1 MKMNVDTT
9 NPTKKISAE
18 KVILIFAALVFGAMS
33 VYSAFFIPEVP
44 PEIYNS
50 GDISSEK
57 PEVNIEKTDGKVNL
71 NTARREELIEG
82 IPGVGKK
89 LAGRIVAYREAYG
102 GFKNTEEIM
111 NIKGIGEKLFE
122 KIKDYIS
129 V

>member
-1 MKMNVDTT
+1 MKMNVYTT
-9 NPTKKISAE
+9 NSEKKISAE
-18 KVILIFAALVFGAMS
+18 KAILIFAALVFGAMS

-57 PEVNIEKTDGKVNL
+57 PEASIEKTDGKVNL
-71 NTARREELIEG
+71 NTARRKELTEG
-82 IPGVGKK
+82 IPGVGEK
-89 LAGRIVAYREAYG
+89 LASRIISYRETYG
-102 GFKNTEEIM
+102 GFKSTEEIM

-122 KIKDYIS
+122 KIKDYIT

>member
-1 MKMNVDTT
+1 MNVDAT

-71 NTARREELIEG
+71 NTAKREELIEG

-89 LAGRIVAYREAYG
+89 LAGRIVAYRETYG
-102 GFKNTEEIM
+102 GFKSTEEIM

-122 KIKDYIS
+122 KVKDYIS